1 MLNTSVIYE
10 YINNIE
16 KNNPAVGVKLKLL
29 SDNKFQLMYITIEK
43 KLASADVCKQAHK
56 RAIDYLNTIE
66 KGLKKEY
73 KSKVGETLS
82 FKMVDEYESHELTGS
97 MWTYGG
103 NESSYF
109 RIFRTY
115 EVKQKNEKGLLE
127 N

>member
-10 YINNIE
+10 FISNIE
-16 KNNPAVGVKLKLL
+16 KNNPTVGVKLKLL
-29 SDNKFQLMYITIEK
+29 PDNRFQLMYITIEK
-43 KLASADVCKQAHK
+43 KLASTEVRKRAHK
-56 RAIDYLNTIE
+56 KAIDYLNNVE
-66 KGLKKEY
+66 KELKKEY
-73 KSKVGETLS
+73 KNKTDETLS

-109 RIFRTY
+109 RIFRVY
-115 EVKQKNEKGLLE
+115 EVKQKPEKDLLE